1 MARTKQKRLSKV
13 KELPNVFFQENSDLK
28 EKLQNFFR
36 SKSLITVEI
45 GCGHGDYSIEL
56 AQIFPQRNFIG
67 VDVKGARIFNGALK
81 AIDKNLSNVAFL
93 IAKAEKLNEI
103 FQAKSVEEIYIPF
116 PDPHVRRANQN
127 RRLISPDFLTIY
139 KELLIDNGLIHFKT
153 DNKGLYDYS
162 LKAVKDFGCK
172 ILYSTDHLYEND
184 GAKFP
189 SNVIT
194 MFEKHYIKVGRKI
207 KYICFKFQMFFLIF
221 LFPEIHLALSSIFC

>member
-28 EKLQNFFR
+28 EKLKNFYK

-81 AIDKNLSNVAFL
+81 AIDKNLGNVAFL
-93 IAKAEKLNEI
+93 IAQAEKLNEI
-103 FQAKSVEEIYIPF
+103 LQTKSVEAIYIPF

-139 KELLIDNGLIHFKT
+139 KELLHDNGLIHLKT

-162 LKAVKDFGCK
+162 LKAVKNFGCK
-172 ILYSTDHLYEND
+172 ILHSTDHLYENED
-184 GAKFP
+184 AQFP

-194 MFEKHYIKVGRKI
+194 LFEKHYIKDGRRI
-207 KYICFKFQMFFLIF
+207 KYICFKF
-221 LFPEIHLALSSIFC
+221 